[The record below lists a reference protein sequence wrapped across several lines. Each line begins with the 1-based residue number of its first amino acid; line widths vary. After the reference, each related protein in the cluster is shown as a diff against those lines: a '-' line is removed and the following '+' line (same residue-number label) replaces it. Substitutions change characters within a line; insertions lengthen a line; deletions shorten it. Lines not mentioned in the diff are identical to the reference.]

1 MVNLP
6 LPSVEHVAIAVVAFQ
21 AGAACPVYYYQER
34 FRGFGRAMVDRL
46 PYRPPPGRDEK
57 EALQEAVEQGDD
69 DEQRAE

>member
-1 MVNLP
+1 MNFP

-46 PYRPPPGRDEK
+46 PYKSPPGRDED
-57 EALQEAVEQGDD
+57 EAMQEAVDDGD
-69 DEQRAE
+69 E